1 MELRGKR
8 VICKHVQR
16 SWKTVV
22 ALKEKGFP
30 LALVGRT
37 WISDTDLIR
46 DWTMKQLQRR
56 SD

>member
-8 VICKHVQR
+8 DICKHVQR
-16 SWKTVV
+16 SWKTVK

-30 LALVGRT
+30 LTLVGRT

-46 DWTMKQLQRR
+46 AWTMKRLQRR

>member
-22 ALKEKGFP
+22 ELRKQGFP
-30 LALVGRT
+30 LTLVGRT
-37 WISDTDLIR
+37 WVSDTELIR
-46 DWTMKQLQRR
+46 AWTVKRLRRR